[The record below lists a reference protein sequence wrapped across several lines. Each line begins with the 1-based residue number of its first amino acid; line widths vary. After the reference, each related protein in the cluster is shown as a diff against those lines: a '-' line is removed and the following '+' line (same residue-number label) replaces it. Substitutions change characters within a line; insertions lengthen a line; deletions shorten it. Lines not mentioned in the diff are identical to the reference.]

1 MLDYRAWI
9 AACVLLLSA
18 AGAYLLWIYRPK
30 ATYNARSL
38 SAGAHRPS
46 QAQAQALPV
55 TKSLHVDGCRQDFIV
70 SPGELIEP
78 TVVPGASLEQM
89 LSVYGPEPK
98 RDKNDALTWDKYEYS
113 LTEGGF
119 GAGNPGSFL
128 RISLNSG
135 HILESL
141 DGVELGLDSMG
152 TIFRKM
158 RDKKVE
164 VDERIRRDGDRW
176 ILTMSLDSA
185 CGRSYRS
192 VYFRSLP
199 SDPETDRLINR
210 RVAGADGKP
219 GPLRSDIFM
228 NKVVYDYVM
237 ETADSK
243 DAALQGEPSEHE

>member
-9 AACVLLLSA
+9 VACVILLSA

-38 SAGAHRPS
+38 SAGAHPS
-46 QAQAQALPV
+46 DTATKPV

-70 SPGELIEP
+70 SPGELVEP
-78 TVVPGASLEQM
+78 TVVPGASLD
-89 LSVYGPEPK
+89 SFHDVYGKETK
-98 RDKNDALTWDKYEYS
+98 RDPQGALTWDKYEYS
-113 LTEGGF
+113 LTADGF
-119 GAGNPGSFL
+119 GGGNPGSSL
-128 RISLNSG
+128 WISLNSG

-164 VDERIRRDGDRW
+164 VQERIRRDGDHW
-176 ILTMSLDSA
+176 ILMLSLDSA
-185 CGRSYRS
+185 CGGKFRSE
-192 VYFRSLP
+192 YFRSLP
-199 SDPETDRLINR
+199 SDPETDRQINR
-210 RVAGADGKP
+210 RIVGPDGEP
-219 GPLRSDIFM
+219 GPLRSDVFM

-237 ETADSK
+237 RDYVMETGKDDS
-243 DAALQGEPSEHE
+243 GEGGPSEHE

>member
-9 AACVLLLSA
+9 VACLILVSTV
-18 AGAYLLWIYRPK
+18 GAYLLWIYRPK

-38 SAGAHRPS
+38 SAGAHPADS
-46 QAQAQALPV
+46 ASKPT

-70 SPGELIEP
+70 SPGELVEP
-78 TVVPGASLEQM
+78 IIVPGASLDEFRD
-89 LSVYGPEPK
+89 VYGKETK
-98 RDKNDALTWDKYEYS
+98 RDSQGALTWDKYEYS
-113 LTEGGF
+113 LTAGGF
-119 GAGNPGSFL
+119 GSGNPGSSL

-164 VDERIRRDGDRW
+164 VQERIRRDGDHW
-176 ILTMSLDSA
+176 ILMLSLESA
-185 CGRSYRS
+185 CGRGFRS
-192 VYFRSLP
+192 EYFRSLP
-199 SDPETDRLINR
+199 SDPDTDDKINR
-210 RVAGADGKP
+210 RIAGPDGKP
-219 GPLRSDIFM
+219 GPLRSDVFM

-237 ETADSK
+237 ETGKNASGE
-243 DAALQGEPSEHE
+243 GEPSEHE

>member
-9 AACVLLLSA
+9 VACVILLSA

-38 SAGAHRPS
+38 SAGAHPS
-46 QAQAQALPV
+46 DTASKPV

-70 SPGELIEP
+70 SPGELVEP
-78 TVVPGASLEQM
+78 TVVPGASLDNFRD
-89 LSVYGPEPK
+89 VYGKETK
-98 RDKNDALTWDKYEYS
+98 RDPQGALTWNKYEYS
-113 LTEGGF
+113 LTAGGF
-119 GAGNPGSFL
+119 GGGSL
-128 RISLNSG
+128 GSSLSISLNSG

-164 VDERIRRDGDRW
+164 VRERIRRDGDHW
-176 ILTMSLDSA
+176 ILTLSLESA
-185 CGRSYRS
+185 CGRGFRS
-192 VYFRSLP
+192 EYFRSLP
-199 SDPETDRLINR
+199 SDSETDRQINR
-210 RVAGADGKP
+210 RSVGADGKA

-237 ETADSK
+237 ETAK
-243 DAALQGEPSEHE
+243 DDAGEPSEHD